1 MPAPSPYAGLVD
13 TTVQLKIKLG
23 GSDMSDLYGIQ
34 SINVTHSVNKISIAE
49 VVLRG
54 EVEID
59 SGSIPITDGDDFSPG
74 VKIQILAGYND
85 VAVQSIFTGF
95 IVKHIVELSAESFYT
110 FKIICKHEAVKMTY
124 NAVERYFTAKTDD
137 SIIKEILG
145 TYSISCSVDAATES
159 YESMYQKMG
168 TDWDFIL
175 SRADFNGFI
184 VCLDGDD
191 VSIKKPAIAS
201 SPVLLLE
208 AGVSMISFE
217 GELNAEGQPTGIE
230 ASAWD
235 VTTVA
240 LIKSTAAEPSVNSQ
254 GNITP
259 QTLST
264 KLSQGQLKVISPV
277 PMTSSD
283 LQGWANGMLL
293 RKRLS
298 AFKGRVKFIGNA
310 TIKTGNL
317 VTIAGVGKKLNGNA
331 FVSSVMHNIDTDNW
345 STTLIFGLDNRLI
358 HEKESFSYAPAT
370 GQLPAM
376 QGIHLA
382 TVKKIDADPAG
393 ISRIQVTIPSNA
405 ETEAGIWA
413 RMVSFY
419 STADAGSFFIPE
431 VGDEVAVGFFDN
443 DPRYP
448 VILGSL
454 YNGKNKPPY
463 TVESTNKIKAIVTKS
478 KMKIEF
484 DEDKKIIT
492 LVTPGANTIII
503 SDDGKSIELKDQN
516 SNSVKLSSDGITLDS
531 PKDINIKAKGNITL
545 DAVGKVSVTA
555 KQDTAIAGMNV
566 TATAQVGFTAKGN
579 ATAEVS
585 ASGQTTIKGGIV
597 MIN

>member
-1 MPAPSPYAGLVD
+1 MAAASPYAGLVD
-13 TTVQLKIKLG
+13 TTVQLKIKLDG
-23 GSDMSDLYGIQ
+23 ADMSDDYGIQ

-54 EVEID
+54 EAEID
-59 SGSIPITDGDDFSPG
+59 SGTIAITDGDDFSPG

-85 VAVQSIFTGF
+85 VAVKSIFTGY
-95 IVKHIVELSAESFYT
+95 IVKHAVELSAESFYT
-110 FKIICKHEAVKMTY
+110 FKVICKHEAVKMTY
-124 NAVERYFTAKTDD
+124 NAVERYFSAKTDD
-137 SIIKEILG
+137 AIIKEILG
-145 TYSISCSVDAATES
+145 KYSISCTVDSASES

-184 VCLDGDD
+184 ICLDGDD
-191 VSIKKPAIAS
+191 LSIKKPAISS
-201 SPVLLLE
+201 SPVLELE

-235 VTTVA
+235 TATVA
-240 LIKSTAAEPSVNSQ
+240 LIKSTAAEPTVNSQ

-264 KLSQGQLKVISPV
+264 KLSQEQLKVISTV

-283 LQGWANGMLL
+283 LQGWANSILL

-298 AFKGRVKFIGNA
+298 AFKGKVKFIGNA

-317 VTIAGVGKKLNGNA
+317 VTIAGVGKKLNGDA
-331 FVSSVMHNIDTDNW
+331 FVSSVIHNIDTSNW
-345 STTLIFGLDNRLI
+345 NTTVVFGLDDRFI
-358 HEKESFSYAPAT
+358 HEKENFSYAPAT

-393 ISRIQVTIPSNA
+393 FSRIQVTLPSNA

-413 RMVSFY
+413 RMTSYY
-419 STADAGSFFIPE
+419 STGDAGNFFIPE
-431 VGDEVAVGFFDN
+431 VGDEVAVGFLDN

-454 YNGKNKPPY
+454 YNGNNKPPY

-531 PKDINIKAKGNITL
+531 AKDVSISAKGNITL
-545 DAVGKVSVTA
+545 DAVGKVSVSA

-585 ASGQTTIKGGIV
+585 ASGQTTVKGGIV